1 MEQAHKK
8 PAARDMGEKPVEYFY
23 SLVGT
28 RHTDPVDGLQY
39 EVTEIK
45 VIKKQEIVAYRQRI
59 YKGQYEGNVDG
70 PYHLAYIYSY
80 TKINLVALMDYTV
93 ENQGVSFMARNAEKY
108 SRRENLAG
116 DTVRGDLDRTRMR
129 ILRQLSP
136 HRTVRPHLLCLRK
149 LDLVDR
155 VLERA
160 RSQSYTSRR
169 QGKRTM

>member
-1 MEQAHKK
+1 M
-8 PAARDMGEKPVEYFY
+8 
-23 SLVGT
+23 
-28 RHTDPVDGLQY
+28 
-39 EVTEIK
+39 
-45 VIKKQEIVAYRQRI
+45 AYRQRY

-70 PYHLAYIYSY
+70 PYHVADIYSY
-80 TKINLVALMDYTV
+80 TKINLDALMELTV
-93 ENQGVSFMARNAEKY
+93 ENQGVSPMACNAEKY

-116 DTVRGDLDRTRMR
+116 DTVGGDLDRTRMR

-136 HRTVRPHLLCLRK
+136 HRTVRPHILCLKK

-160 RSQSYTSRR
+160 RSQSYTSCR

>member
-1 MEQAHKK
+1 
-8 PAARDMGEKPVEYFY
+8 
-23 SLVGT
+23 
-28 RHTDPVDGLQY
+28 
-39 EVTEIK
+39 
-45 VIKKQEIVAYRQRI
+45 
-59 YKGQYEGNVDG
+59 
-70 PYHLAYIYSY
+70 
-80 TKINLVALMDYTV
+80 
-93 ENQGVSFMARNAEKY
+93 MARNAEKY

-136 HRTVRPHLLCLRK
+136 RQTVRPHLLCLRK